1 MKTLIQKFLAKF
13 GYQLRKIDMF
23 PSPSSISVLVSLFGK
38 DEKIIIFDVGAH
50 RGESAKKYKIFFKNA
65 EIFSFEPFDQSFN
78 VLKRLNITK
87 FKPFNI
93 GLSDKK
99 SLENFSINKAS
110 ETNSLLRLSGNAKH
124 VWGNNFGLSQIDIK
138 QFNFNTLDEFC
149 KENFVNYIDFLK
161 LDVQGAEFK
170 VLKGAHKSLME
181 KKIKVI
187 QLEVI
192 ISKTYVGQKSLAYYI
207 NLLEGYGYKLIVLSD
222 CTFVNGEL
230 VQTDLFFKSVK

>member
-1 MKTLIQKFLAKF
+1 MAMF

-23 PSPSSISVLVSLFGK
+23 PSPLSISVLISLFGK

-50 RGESAKKYKIFFKNA
+50 RGESAKKYKDFFKNA
-65 EIFSFEPFDQSFN
+65 EIFSFEPFDESFD
-78 VLKRLNITK
+78 VLKRLNIAK

-99 SLENFSINKAS
+99 ALEKFSINIGS
-110 ETNSLLRLSGNAKH
+110 ETNSLLQLTEKAKD
-124 VWGNNFGLSQIDIK
+124 VWGSNYRLNQIDIINV
-138 QFNFNTLDEFC
+138 NFNTLDEFC
-149 KENFVNYIDFLK
+149 KENSVNFIDFLK

-170 VLKGAHKSLME
+170 VLKGAHKSLMG

-207 NLLEGYGYKLIVLSD
+207 ELLEGYGYKLINFSD
-222 CTFVNGEL
+222 FTFVNGEL
-230 VQTDLFFKSVK
+230 VQTDLFFKSGK

>member
-1 MKTLIQKFLAKF
+1 MAMF

-23 PSPSSISVLVSLFGK
+23 PSPLSISVLISLFGK

-50 RGESAKKYKIFFKNA
+50 RGESAKKYKDFFKNS
-65 EIFSFEPFDQSFN
+65 EIFSFEPFVESFD

-99 SLENFSINKAS
+99 KSENFTINKGS
-110 ETNSLLRLSGNAKH
+110 ETNSLLRISENAKY
-124 VWGNNFGLSQIDIK
+124 VWGNNYRLTQIDIRK
-138 QFNFNTLDEFC
+138 AKFNTLDEFR

-181 KKIKVI
+181 KKIRVI

-192 ISKTYVGQKSLAYYI
+192 IGKTYIGQKSLAYYI

-222 CTFVNGEL
+222 STFVNGEL
-230 VQTDLFFKSVK
+230 VQTDLFFKSGK